1 MAGAAHRHLDVK
13 QENLADAKD
22 THMLTTANCARM
34 KTADVKSSLQL
45 IKSMIC
51 DFKLTVTGNRGG
63 IVLPFAQ
70 FWNCRGRG
78 LTPPPSPRLQ
88 TPIFE

>member
-34 KTADVKSSLQL
+34 KTADEE
-45 IKSMIC
+45 I
-51 DFKLTVTGNRGG
+51 
-63 IVLPFAQ
+63 
-70 FWNCRGRG
+70 
-78 LTPPPSPRLQ
+78 
-88 TPIFE
+88 